1 MSTVAREDTR
11 PLTDRER
18 QLLTRLLSDP
28 TVYPF
33 ALKDWMVAYLES
45 SDIDLPISNV
55 HGLTEALRSASLPTV
70 RRLPAGTVLLFDG
83 ATDAPEGS
91 EDHPDAAVQAAAPA
105 GLKFIRVT

>member
-33 ALKDWMVAYLES
+33 AFKDWLVGYTES
-45 SDIDLPISNV
+45 SDIDLPMANV
-55 HGLTEALRSASLPTV
+55 HGLIEALRAAGAATV
-70 RRLPAGTVLLFDG
+70 RRLPSGTVLLFDES
-83 ATDAPEGS
+83 ATPPEGS
-91 EDHPDAAVQAAAPA
+91 EPHPDATVQAAAPP
-105 GLKFIRVT
+105 GLKFIRVL